1 MISNFFKKSGVFV
14 GVAAVLV
21 AAFFYFKVNL
31 PISGAKAQLII
42 NFDGV
47 KGRVFEGPITADMTI
62 LQALYSSSLDGKF
75 DVRYVLQKDGA
86 VALARIDGMI
96 NLSNKSWHF
105 YLNKKL
111 INTADINKI
120 KIKAGDLIE
129 AKYE

>member
-1 MISNFFKKSGVFV
+1 M

-21 AAFFYFKVNL
+21 VALFYFKL
-31 PISGAKAQLII
+31 DMPMSGSHAQLII
-42 NFDGV
+42 NFDV
-47 KGRVFEGPITADMTI
+47 AKGRIFEGPVTADMTI
-62 LQALYSSSLDGKF
+62 LQALYSSSIDGKF
-75 DVRYVLQKDGA
+75 DVRYALQNDGA

>member
-1 MISNFFKKSGVFV
+1 MENKFLKKYGVFV
-14 GVAAVLV
+14 GTIAILV
-21 AAFFYFKVNL
+21 VSLFYLKINL
-31 PISGAKAQLII
+31 PVSGSQAQLTI

-47 KGRVFEGPITADMTI
+47 KSRIFEGPVIDDMTV
-62 LQALYSSSLDGKF
+62 LQALYASSLDGKF
-75 DVRYVLQKDGA
+75 DVRYALQDGGA

-96 NLSNKSWHF
+96 NVSNKSWHF

-120 KIKAGDLIE
+120 KIKAGDFIE